1 MRISEIDLYHLPGW
15 MNTVFEQVE
24 KQCEEELERESET
37 YRKIIKEEH
46 TLLDQS
52 PFLSTLMDG
61 NEIAESM
68 ELTVEEVGALSQFLA
83 LEDDRRGIEE
93 VKYFLL
99 GGRGTVE
106 IMELLGI
113 L

>member
-1 MRISEIDLYHLPGW
+1 
-15 MNTVFEQVE
+15 MNAAFEQVE

-46 TLLDQS
+46 TLLDQY

-83 LEDDRRGIEE
+83 LEDDRRGIEA